1 MLQKLR
7 NYFNK
12 ALANLH
18 IAVLVP
24 AGGKEQKAYRTGFVP
39 IETVVENPLKKFFPS
54 HSTKKDSQEK
64 EGQERTYLTD

>member
-12 ALANLH
+12 AIANLH

-24 AGGKEQKAYRTGFVP
+24 AGGKEQKPT
-39 IETVVENPLKKFFPS
+39 
-54 HSTKKDSQEK
+54 HSDVIQLESEDAP
-64 EGQERTYLTD
+64 Y